1 VKPADGAR
9 PRAYN
14 RGVDDDGRGLLGAA
28 VGALGSIG
36 AAALL
41 VGVRGHFA
49 PVNVALVLVL
59 FVVLGA
65 VVGGRWAGIVS
76 AMAAGV
82 AFDFFHTKP
91 YGSLK
96 ISQGTDIQTTVLLVV
111 VGIAVGEVAA
121 NGDRIRTVLRDQRSE
136 LKRVHRVA
144 ELAASG
150 EPLED
155 LVSTITAEL
164 IDVLHLRSCS
174 FERPPFTGELVR
186 LESNGTFATHEYRLG
201 RGGFELPRE
210 DVELPVSSGG
220 HVMGRFVLSPT
231 PGAGVSLERRLVAVA
246 MADQLGVVLGP
257 TAG

>member
-1 VKPADGAR
+1 
-9 PRAYN
+9 
-14 RGVDDDGRGLLGAA
+14 VDDDSRALLGAA
-28 VGALGSIG
+28 FGGLGSIG

-59 FVVLGA
+59 FVLLGA

-76 AMAAGV
+76 ALAAGIS
-82 AFDFFHTKP
+82 FDFFHTKP

-96 ISQGTDIQTTVLLVV
+96 ISQGTDIQTTVLLVL
-111 VGIAVGEVAA
+111 VGIAVGVVAA
-121 NGDRIRTVLRDQRSE
+121 HGDRIRTVLRDQRGE
-136 LKRVHRVA
+136 LRRVHRVA
-144 ELAASG
+144 ELAAAG
-150 EPLED
+150 ESLDD

-174 FERPPFTGELVR
+174 FERPPFATVLTPIEP
-186 LESNGTFATHEYRLG
+186 NGTFPTHEYRFA

-210 DVELPVSSGG
+210 GVALPVQSSGE
-220 HVMGRFVLSPT
+220 VVGRFALVPT

-246 MADQLGVVLGP
+246 MADQLGVVLGR
-257 TAG
+257 AAA